1 MMKFS
6 LSEGEGERT
15 FLAAGAHYSVTYE
28 NYNYQIT
35 GTWGPPSEDG
45 KIPVEFKI
53 TYYFNEWLNADL
65 KGVFDPEESSLRGTT
80 TSMGTEPGEFVFKRD
95 SDLVRFYSAPSVTDV
110 RKRWEFVKMLILDR
124 VRRQAWSSKQILKA
138 VKDRK
143 RFIEL
148 SIKGY
153 YGRFMT
159 RDENLE
165 FSDLLFGLRE
175 EDVRFFASI
184 INIRLSKMVKF
195 T

>member
-1 MMKFS
+1 
-6 LSEGEGERT
+6 
-15 FLAAGAHYSVTYE
+15 
-28 NYNYQIT
+28 
-35 GTWGPPSEDG
+35 
-45 KIPVEFKI
+45 
-53 TYYFNEWLNADL
+53 
-65 KGVFDPEESSLRGTT
+65 
-80 TSMGTEPGEFVFKRD
+80 MGTEPGEFVFKRD

-124 VRRQAWSSKQILKA
+124 VRRRAWSSKQILKA

-153 YGRFMT
+153 YMT
-159 RDENLE
+159 RDENRE

-175 EDVRFFASI
+175 EDVRFFVSI
-184 INIRLSKMVKF
+184 IDIRLSKMVKF